1 MKFLQ
6 EEAGVEPTA
15 LKIMAGVI
23 LLGIGLGIGVAV
35 YKTVGSTITAMKCNV
50 DLGTSSITIGRPL
63 SGENTDIVRV
73 DITLLTGT
81 AETATLDVTGEPTGV
96 RVTFSE
102 QSGIPPFY
110 SNMTVHVDNIQ
121 VANPATAGSY
131 VLTILAKD
139 SKGATSGSAP
149 LGLIIQ

>member
-1 MKFLQ
+1 
-6 EEAGVEPTA
+6 
-15 LKIMAGVI
+15 MAGVI

-50 DLGTSSITIGRPL
+50 DLGTSSTTIGRPDNL
-63 SGENTDIVRV
+63 ENTDIVRV

-96 RVTFSE
+96 VVTFSE
-102 QSGIPPFY
+102 SSGIPPFY
-110 SNMTVHVDNIQ
+110 SNMTVHVDNT
-121 VANPATAGSY
+121 ATVGNY

-139 SKGATSGSAP
+139 SNDATSGSAP

>member
-1 MKFLQ
+1 MKFLH

-35 YKTVGSTITAMKCNV
+35 YKTVGTTVTAMKCTV
-50 DLGTSSITIGRPL
+50 YLKSSTTIVN
-63 SGENTDIVRV
+63 GENDIVTV

-81 AETATLDVTGEPTGV
+81 AENATLDVTGEPTGV
-96 RVTFSE
+96 VVTFSPS
-102 QSGIPPFY
+102 SGIPPFY
-110 SNMTVHVDNIQ
+110 SNMTVKVDNG
-121 VANPATAGSY
+121 TAAGNH

-139 SKGATSGSAP
+139 SNGATSGSAS

>member
-35 YKTVGSTITAMKCNV
+35 YKTVGTAVTAMKCTV
-50 DLGTSSITIGRPL
+50 YLEKSSTTIIR
-63 SGENTDIVRV
+63 ENTDIVRI

-81 AETATLDVTGEPTGV
+81 AGNATLSVTGKPENVDVTFDP
-96 RVTFSE
+96 S
-102 QSGIPPFY
+102 SGIPPFY
-110 SNMTVHVDNIQ
+110 SNMTVHVENM
-121 VANPATAGSY
+121 ATAGNY

-139 SKGATSGSAP
+139 SNGATSGSAS